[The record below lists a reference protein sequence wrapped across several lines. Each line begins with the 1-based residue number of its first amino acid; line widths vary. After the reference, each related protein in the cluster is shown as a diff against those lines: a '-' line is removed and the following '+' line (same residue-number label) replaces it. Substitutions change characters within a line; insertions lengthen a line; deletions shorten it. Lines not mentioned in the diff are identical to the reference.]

1 MSKMRGT
8 SEIEVLPELR
18 SKFEVKT
25 IEYNGITYH
34 VVMTTEG
41 KKNLFIGAIKYNYF
55 KSMNLIL
62 PPREVEQN
70 IISMDTDIYKNWLI
84 IDRRNNSI
92 DEII

>member
-8 SEIEVLPELR
+8 SEIKVLPELR

-25 IEYNGITYH
+25 IDYNGDIYH

-55 KSMNLIL
+55 KSMNLII
-62 PPREVEQN
+62 PPTAVEQN
-70 IISMDTDIYKNWLI
+70 IISMDSDIYENWLI
-84 IDRRNNSI
+84 IDNRNNNI